1 LELLEEENQKMMNVE
16 QASWVD
22 LFSLTH
28 LIRPLVVTAVLQMSQ
43 QFSGINAIIFYST
56 PIFNNIFPGGLLF

>member
-1 LELLEEENQKMMNVE
+1 MELLEEENQKMMNVE

>member
-56 PIFNNIFPGGLLF
+56 PIFNNIFPGGLSF